1 MKLFTIANLLLLAGA
16 ASCRKAE
23 HQVHH
28 YQRIVVVGNSITR
41 HPPKPEI
48 GWKGDWGMAAS
59 SPDSAFVAILARRF
73 KQETPTAQV
82 KFQNIAEWERNY
94 WKYDLHRLDTVKQ
107 FNPDLLI
114 VRLGENI
121 KGDSMTIH
129 GLDKQFPRLLHE
141 LAGPTTHVVVVSSF
155 WSDLPATPVLKKLA
169 EQEHE
174 QYIYLDG
181 LDKIPGDKAT
191 GQFSDAG
198 VAGHPSNKGHRAI
211 ANIIWQ
217 NI

>member
-1 MKLFTIANLLLLAGA
+1 MKLFTLAHLLVLAGLA
-16 ASCRKAE
+16 ACQPE

-28 YQRIVVVGNSITR
+28 YQRIVIVGNSITR
-41 HPPKPEI
+41 HPPRAEV
-48 GWKGDWGMAAS
+48 GWVNDWGMAATAR
-59 SPDSAFVAILARRF
+59 DSDFVHILTRRF
-73 KQETPTAQV
+73 QQETPTAQV

-94 WKYDLHRLDTVKQ
+94 WKYDLSRLDTVKQ
-107 FNPDLLI
+107 FKPDLVI

-121 KGDSMTIH
+121 NGDSMAIH

-141 LAGPTTHVVVVSSF
+141 LAGSATHVVVVSSF

-181 LDKIPGDKAT
+181 LDKVPGDKAT
-191 GQFSDAG
+191 GQFKDGG
-198 VAGHPSNKGHRAI
+198 VANHPSNKGMRAI
-211 ANIIWQ
+211 ANTIWQ
-217 NI
+217 HI